1 LIQLVKSN
9 IVSKSVIKRMQA
21 TGSGEMSNAQALFFA
36 GPDSPL
42 CFLTADGE
50 SEEAWH
56 AID

>member
-1 LIQLVKSN
+1 M
-9 IVSKSVIKRMQA
+9 SKSVIKRMQA